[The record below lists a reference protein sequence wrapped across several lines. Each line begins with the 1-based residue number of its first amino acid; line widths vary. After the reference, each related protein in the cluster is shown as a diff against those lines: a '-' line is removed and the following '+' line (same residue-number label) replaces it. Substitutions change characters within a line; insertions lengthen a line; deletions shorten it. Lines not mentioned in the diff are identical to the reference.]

1 MKLENNPPSMSAKN
15 REAQAM
21 KEKPA
26 ASTGGASLYRDLRP
40 LWRPALIV
48 AAYLCAF
55 IILDFAAR
63 QFEELPAV
71 VAWYPP
77 AGLTYALLLVFG
89 VRFAPTVT
97 IALFISSLF
106 VYRMPQPAYAL
117 LLWASVISSIYGA
130 AAAFLR
136 QRIRFDWRL
145 RTLRD
150 VISLV
155 VTTAVVSALL
165 AVLSVSSVSLSSDM
179 PPGAFLGAI
188 FDWWIGETVGV
199 LTVTP
204 FLLVYVMPGLKRF
217 AKGQPIRLP
226 ARWSW
231 PPSSLSVLGSASIL
245 ALSLFWVFG
254 ASLPDEIQPLYLLTL
269 PLIWIALRHG
279 FKGVTAAILALNF
292 GVVLAQWLFRLE
304 LAHLG
309 ELQLLMIVNCVVGL
323 LMGAVVTA
331 RQQAEEALRLRLAE
345 MEGLHAVSTA
355 LRVAQTRDE
364 ALPILLDQTLAA
376 LATDSGAIWLYYP
389 EHDELRP
396 AITLGWFRQLKEAPL
411 KRGEGIVGAVFA
423 SGQSHVSPAFRTD
436 PAVGATTREQIPND
450 WGGACV
456 PIHTG
461 AITIG
466 VLIASMPPSH
476 PITPGQMG
484 LLESLAE
491 LAGAAL
497 HRMSLHEETV
507 RQLDHL
513 QALHRIDQAI
523 AGSMDLRTTLNVLL
537 ENVLTQLKSDAASV
551 LLLDPQRQMLEYAA
565 GRGFRTGLVQTAR
578 IRLGEGLAG
587 RVALERR
594 AVQAH
599 DAKRVQENRQLA
611 ALWARE
617 GFAAYF
623 GLPLIAKGQVKGVLE
638 VFHRTAHTA
647 GPEWVDFLETL
658 AGQAAIAIDNNGL
671 FDGLQR
677 SNAELIMAYE
687 ATLEGWSR
695 AMDLRDKET
704 EGHSQRVTEITVRLA
719 IILGVPDS
727 ALAQVRRGA
736 LLHDIGKLGVPDQI
750 LLKPGKLTDEEW
762 VIMRS
767 HPQLAYDLLSPIT
780 YLKPA
785 LDIPYCH
792 HEKWDGAGYPRQLK
806 GDEIPLPARVF
817 AVADVWDALGSDRPY
832 RPAWPRQKIVVY
844 MREQSGTHF
853 DPRVLEAFLT
863 MMGE

>member
-1 MKLENNPPSMSAKN
+1 MSAEN
-15 REAQAM
+15 REDQAM

-26 ASTGGASLYRDLRP
+26 ASTRAVGLHRALRP

-55 IILDFAAR
+55 IVLDFMAQ

-89 VRFAPTVT
+89 VRFAPAIT

-106 VYRMPQPAYAL
+106 IYRMPQPPYAL
-117 LLWASVISSIYGA
+117 LLWAFIISAIYGA

-136 QRIRFDWRL
+136 HRLRFDWRL

-150 VISLV
+150 VLGLV

-165 AVLSVSSVSLSSDM
+165 AVLSVSSVALTSDM
-179 PPGAFLGAI
+179 PQGAFLGAI

-204 FLLVYVMPGLKRF
+204 FLLVYVMPGLKQF
-217 AKGQPIRLP
+217 AEGQPIRLP
-226 ARWSW
+226 AHWSW
-231 PPSSLSVLGSASIL
+231 PPSTLSVLGNASIL

-254 ASLPDEIQPLYLLTL
+254 ASVPDEIQPLYLLTL

-292 GVVLAQWLFRLE
+292 GVVLAQWFFRLD
-304 LAHLG
+304 LTHLG

-331 RQQAEEALRLRLAE
+331 RKQAEEALRLRLAE
-345 MEGLHAVSTA
+345 MEGLHTVSTA
-355 LRVAQTRDE
+355 LRGAQTHNE
-364 ALPILLDQTLAA
+364 ALPILLNQTLAA
-376 LATDSGAIWLYYP
+376 LETDSGAIWLYHL
-389 EHDELRP
+389 EQDELRP
-396 AITLGWFRQLKEAPL
+396 DITLGWFRQLNEAPL
-411 KRGEGIVGAVFA
+411 KPGEGIAGAVFA
-423 SGQSHVSPAFRTD
+423 SGRAHVSAEFRND
-436 PAVGATTREQIPND
+436 PVVLAKTREEIPTD

-456 PIHTG
+456 PIRTG

-466 VLIASMPPSH
+466 VLIVSMPAPRQM
-476 PITPGQMG
+476 TPWQMG

-491 LAGAAL
+491 MAGAAL

-507 RQLDHL
+507 RQVDQL

-537 ENVLTQLKSDAASV
+537 EQVLTQVSADAATV
-551 LLLDPQRQMLEYAA
+551 LLLNPHQQTLEYAA
-565 GRGFRTGLVQTAR
+565 GRGFRTSLVQTAH
-578 IRLGEGLAG
+578 IRLGESLAG

-594 AVQAH
+594 AVRA
-599 DAKRVQENRQLA
+599 DNPARIQENRQLA

-617 GFAAYF
+617 GFAAYY
-623 GLPLIAKGQVKGVLE
+623 GLPLIAKGQVEGVLE
-638 VFHRTAHTA
+638 VFYRAPRVT
-647 GPEWVDFLETL
+647 GPDWIDFLETL

-677 SNAELIMAYE
+677 SNAELVMAYE

-704 EGHSQRVTEITVRLA
+704 EGHSQRVTELTVRLA
-719 IILGVPDS
+719 LIMGVPDS
-727 ALAQVRRGA
+727 ALLHIRRGA
-736 LLHDIGKLGVPDQI
+736 LLHDIGKLGVPDHI

-762 VIMRS
+762 IIMRG
-767 HPQLAYDLLSPIT
+767 HPQLAHDLLSPIA
-780 YLKPA
+780 YLHPA
-785 LDIPYCH
+785 LDVPYCH
-792 HEKWDGAGYPRQLK
+792 HEKWDGTGYPRQLK
-806 GDEIPLPARVF
+806 GEQIPLSARAF

-832 RPAWPRQKIVVY
+832 RPAWPREKIVSY
-844 MREQSGTHF
+844 MREQSGLHF
-853 DPRVLEAFLT
+853 DPRIVEAFLT
-863 MMGE
+863 MMEQ